1 MSKTFVNQNYNFF
14 KMDVAVNVNLPSRL
28 ADPSELLS
36 DAYQRELEQQI
47 EVYVRRHGESDYHRW
62 IMLEEPRWESSVLQR
77 LLSLS
82 DTQEVIDEVMNSELS
97 KSEESGTPEDR
108 NIIDLIR
115 RQKQILKEARKIW
128 QRSYDSLRVQDIK
141 AKLSSLIKRSE
152 SVRKDLEKDSASVS
166 KSEKSDA
173 LRKYCALLQQ
183 LIDQRLDEAVRS
195 SRRSLSSKERQDIAK
210 SLESSKE
217 SLRKILQQQ
226 HRSPSNV
233 DSSNSPPSS
242 VQIDSSS
249 VSESD
254 SEEIKESKKPEQKD
268 KSQQQQQQPSQQS
281 QDTVSSN
288 QPSKVSSSS
297 SLSKSVSDLLQ
308 KQKDVVQDISRS
320 KESEGL
326 KSVDEKKIREA
337 LLLAKEVTEKIRQE
351 NSGPSPQNIERE
363 RQRLMKSVIQ
373 QQQIMKCL
381 EQRVKKPQ
389 TASGKSEDQIKE
401 IQRIMQEIKQENNR
415 LSKIAATS
423 SQQKREREEA
433 TIRHSQSEQDTL
445 GRLRQV
451 QMSQIITAQRLAVD
465 EQGSKT
471 DQSKQIQ
478 QIREVMNTLGQTEI
492 QIMSIVSQKSVA
504 EHPVDVV
511 RKLVE
516 VSHMQHSLLGL
527 VAECARDESVRS
539 VSRSEA
545 KDSEIETLK
554 QRAESKQVDCLQ
566 MLRSIMTSRSL
577 KRTVSSLS
585 GSERQS
591 LKRLHGEVEDIRSK
605 QIEIEKNVRK
615 VDQDKEKSDKKPDS
629 ATIKDLVSKSKAVQD
644 KVQKIE
650 SDIRSLKLHQKV
662 ADTTIEPQQRIEVQK
677 NIVEKIKKMIPDSS
691 MSSQEKESAKVTV
704 TSQLSKLE
712 EVKRKLQELKR
723 EESQEKVA
731 SPNQS
736 SRQIQSPVTSPP
748 SSRKQNL
755 EPSAR
760 GELRAETGREVCISM
775 KAEYGLEGEQKKLFD
790 VQVSKQCLP

>member
-82 DTQEVIDEVMNSELS
+82 DSQEVIDEVMNSELS

-115 RQKQILKEARKIW
+115 KQKQILKEARKIW
-128 QRSYDSLRVQDIK
+128 QRSYDSLRVQDIT

-326 KSVDEKKIREA
+326 KSVDEKKIKEA

-401 IQRIMQEIKQENNR
+401 IQRIMHEIKQENNR

-423 SQQKREREEA
+423 SQQKREKEEA

-451 QMSQIITAQRLAVD
+451 QMSQIIAAQRLAVE

-527 VAECARDESVRS
+527 VAECARDELVRS

-723 EESQEKVA
+723 EESQEKAA

-775 KAEYGLEGEQKKLFD
+775 KAEYGLEGEKKKLFD

>member
-115 RQKQILKEARKIW
+115 KQKQILKEARKIW

-173 LRKYCALLQQ
+173 FRKYCALLQQ

-226 HRSPSNV
+226 HRSPSKV
-233 DSSNSPPSS
+233 DSSNSPSS

-268 KSQQQQQQPSQQS
+268 KSQQQQQPSQQS

-326 KSVDEKKIREA
+326 KSVDEKKIKEA

-423 SQQKREREEA
+423 SQQKREKEEA

-451 QMSQIITAQRLAVD
+451 QMSQIIAAQRLAVE

-527 VAECARDESVRS
+527 VAECARDELVRS

-554 QRAESKQVDCLQ
+554 KRAESKQVDCLQ

-605 QIEIEKNVRK
+605 QIEIEKSVRK
-615 VDQDKEKSDKKPDS
+615 IDQDKEKSAMKPDS

-691 MSSQEKESAKVTV
+691 MSSQEKESAKVSV

-723 EESQEKVA
+723 EESQEKAA

-736 SRQIQSPVTSPP
+736 PNQSPVTSPP
-748 SSRKQNL
+748 SSRIQNL

-775 KAEYGLEGEQKKLFD
+775 KAEYGLEGEKKKLFD
-790 VQVSKQCLP
+790 VQVSKCLP

>member
-115 RQKQILKEARKIW
+115 KQKQILKEARKIW

-173 LRKYCALLQQ
+173 LRKYCTLLQQ

-226 HRSPSNV
+226 HRSPSKV

-268 KSQQQQQQPSQQS
+268 KSQQQQQPSQQS

-326 KSVDEKKIREA
+326 KSVDEKKIKEA

-423 SQQKREREEA
+423 AQQKREKEEA
-433 TIRHSQSEQDTL
+433 TIRHSKSEQDTL

-451 QMSQIITAQRLAVD
+451 QMSQIIAAQRLAVE

-527 VAECARDESVRS
+527 VAECARDELVRS

-554 QRAESKQVDCLQ
+554 KRAESKQVDCLQ

-605 QIEIEKNVRK
+605 QIEIEKSVRK
-615 VDQDKEKSDKKPDS
+615 IDQDKEKSAMKPDS

-691 MSSQEKESAKVTV
+691 MSSQEKESAKVSV

-712 EVKRKLQELKR
+712 EVKSKLHELKR
-723 EESQEKVA
+723 EESQEKAA
-731 SPNQS
+731 SPSQS

-748 SSRKQNL
+748 SSRIQTL

-775 KAEYGLEGEQKKLFD
+775 KAEYGLEGEKKKLFD
-790 VQVSKQCLP
+790 VQVSKCLP

>member
-115 RQKQILKEARKIW
+115 KQKQILKEARKIW

-226 HRSPSNV
+226 HRSPPKV

-268 KSQQQQQQPSQQS
+268 KSQQQQPSQQS

-326 KSVDEKKIREA
+326 KSVDEKKIKEA

-423 SQQKREREEA
+423 SQQKREKEEA

-451 QMSQIITAQRLAVD
+451 QMSQIIAAQRLAVE

-527 VAECARDESVRS
+527 VAECARDELVRS

-554 QRAESKQVDCLQ
+554 KRAESKQVDCLQ

-615 VDQDKEKSDKKPDS
+615 VDQDKEKSDKEPDS

-691 MSSQEKESAKVTV
+691 MSSQEKESAKVSV

-723 EESQEKVA
+723 EESQEKAA

-736 SRQIQSPVTSPP
+736 PNQSPVTSPP
-748 SSRKQNL
+748 SSRIQNL

-775 KAEYGLEGEQKKLFD
+775 KAEYGLEGEKKKLFD
-790 VQVSKQCLP
+790 VQVSKCLP

>member
-115 RQKQILKEARKIW
+115 KQKKILKEARKIW

-226 HRSPSNV
+226 HRSPSKV

-268 KSQQQQQQPSQQS
+268 KSQQQQQPSQQT

-288 QPSKVSSSS
+288 QPSSSS

-320 KESEGL
+320 NESEGL
-326 KSVDEKKIREA
+326 KSVDEKKIKEA

-389 TASGKSEDQIKE
+389 TASDKSEDQIKE

-423 SQQKREREEA
+423 SQQKREKEEA

-451 QMSQIITAQRLAVD
+451 QMSQIIAAQRLAVE

-554 QRAESKQVDCLQ
+554 KRAESKQVDCLQ

-723 EESQEKVA
+723 EESQEKAA
-731 SPNQS
+731 SPSQS

-748 SSRKQNL
+748 SSRIQNL

-760 GELRAETGREVCISM
+760 GELWAETGREVCISM
-775 KAEYGLEGEQKKLFD
+775 KTEYGLEGEKKKLFD
-790 VQVSKQCLP
+790 VQVSKCLP

>member
-115 RQKQILKEARKIW
+115 KQKQILKEARKIW

-226 HRSPSNV
+226 HRSPSKV

-268 KSQQQQQQPSQQS
+268 KSQQQQPSQQS

-326 KSVDEKKIREA
+326 KSVDEKKIKEA

-363 RQRLMKSVIQ
+363 RLRLMKSVIQ

-423 SQQKREREEA
+423 SQQKREKEEA

-451 QMSQIITAQRLAVD
+451 QMSQIIAAQRLAVE

-527 VAECARDESVRS
+527 VAECARDELVRS

-554 QRAESKQVDCLQ
+554 KRAESKQVDCLQ

-605 QIEIEKNVRK
+605 QIEIEKSVRK
-615 VDQDKEKSDKKPDS
+615 IDQDKEKSAMKPDS

-723 EESQEKVA
+723 EESQEKAA

-748 SSRKQNL
+748 SSRIQNL

-775 KAEYGLEGEQKKLFD
+775 KAEYGLEGEKKKLFD
-790 VQVSKQCLP
+790 VQVSKCLP